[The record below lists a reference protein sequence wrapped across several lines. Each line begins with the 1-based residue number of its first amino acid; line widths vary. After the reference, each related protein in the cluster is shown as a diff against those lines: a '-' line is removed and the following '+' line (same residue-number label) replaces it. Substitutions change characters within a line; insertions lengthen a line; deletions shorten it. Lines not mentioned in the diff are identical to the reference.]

1 MNNCVHICACIYI
14 AHQDSS
20 ITILALK
27 KQKKKQLNPALTG
40 LRVSAGLRW
49 SLKLKSEQNPSRT
62 SQLESKWKTR
72 QY

>member
-1 MNNCVHICACIYI
+1 MCMYLYSTSRLIY
-14 AHQDSS
+14 HNPCF
-20 ITILALK
+20 K
-27 KQKKKQLNPALTG
+27 KTKKKQLNPALTG